1 MYNRKLYILL
11 VEDDADDYVITCD
24 LLSEIEDMV
33 FELDWVSSYDAAL
46 EAIKRDQHDVYLLD
60 YRLGA
65 HNGLDLLKQ
74 AIASGCKA
82 PMILLTGQGDREVDI
97 EAMKAG
103 ADEYLVKGRI
113 DPLHLERSIRYA
125 FERRRLLMEIERRER
140 ELEVRSLEQ
149 ISHPT
154 GEGALSQ
161 ETISTLP
168 LREAMPETFEELVH
182 RYGDLLDTVLEQDL
196 SGEHSISEELSSIGT
211 HLGSLNVAAAD
222 VVAIHTEAFK
232 RRLRDD
238 RSQKAQAYMR
248 ESRLMVIELMGKLV
262 SFYRDSFLGIRA
274 PEPSRR
280 EARQ

>member
-1 MYNRKLYILL
+1 MYNRKLHILL
-11 VEDDADDYVITCD
+11 VEDDADDYVITRD
-24 LLSEIEDMV
+24 LLSEIEDIV

-46 EAIKRDQHDVYLLD
+46 EEIKRDHHDVYLLD

-74 AIASGCKA
+74 AIANGCKA

-97 EAMKAG
+97 EAMNAG

-113 DPLHLERSIRYA
+113 DSLHLERSIRYA

-149 ISHPT
+149 ISHPA
-154 GEGALSQ
+154 GPAVLSQ

-182 RYGDLLDTVLEQDL
+182 RYGNLLDTVLEQDV
-196 SGEHSISEELSSIGT
+196 SEEYNISEELSGIGT
-211 HLGSLNVAAAD
+211 QLGALNVEAAD

-238 RSQKAQAYMR
+238 RSQRAQAYMR

-262 SFYRDSFLGIRA
+262 SFYRDSSLGIRA
-274 PEPSRR
+274 PQPSKD
-280 EARQ
+280 EAKQ